1 MINFNKAK
9 VLVVGDIIL
18 DTYCSG
24 SVNRISPEAPVPIVE
39 QKNVTNR
46 LGGAANVAL
55 NLASL
60 GADVGLM
67 GIVGKDSNAQ
77 TVRNLLASASINA
90 HLIISSDTP
99 TVNKIR
105 ISVDNHQMMRIDIEE
120 LYCGSCVS
128 EMQVSFDEKIHNYDV
143 VIFSDYAKGTLNCI
157 SSLIST
163 CNKNL
168 KISIVDPKGS
178 DFKKYGGAN
187 FVTPNLKEF
196 YAVAKKSND
205 DSLETMG
212 LDLCEFNSIESVL
225 VTKSE
230 KGMALYS
237 TKYDSLEL
245 PTNAKEVFDV
255 TGAGDTVVAVLG
267 ACLAI
272 GVDIKTAVSLSNK
285 AAGIVVGKAGTSVV
299 TIHELLLEEY
309 GSQISGQEF
318 NPTELAYVI
327 NSLRADSRKVVM
339 TNGCFDV
346 LHVGHIEYLEKAK
359 ALGDYLVVLVNDD
372 SSVSRLKGDSR
383 PINSLTNRLKM
394 LTRLRSVDAVMA
406 FSEDTPEKIYNT
418 LLPNVLVKGADYS
431 VDEIA
436 GSKAVLNAGH
446 SVVLIQMVDGFSTT
460 SLIDKMKGLTK

>member
-1 MINFNKAK
+1 
-9 VLVVGDIIL
+9 
-18 DTYCSG
+18 
-24 SVNRISPEAPVPIVE
+24 
-39 QKNVTNR
+39 
-46 LGGAANVAL
+46 
-55 NLASL
+55 
-60 GADVGLM
+60 
-67 GIVGKDSNAQ
+67 
-77 TVRNLLASASINA
+77 
-90 HLIISSDTP
+90 
-99 TVNKIR
+99 
-105 ISVDNHQMMRIDIEE
+105 
-120 LYCGSCVS
+120 
-128 EMQVSFDEKIHNYDV
+128 
-143 VIFSDYAKGTLNCI
+143 
-157 SSLIST
+157 
-163 CNKNL
+163 
-168 KISIVDPKGS
+168 
-178 DFKKYGGAN
+178 
-187 FVTPNLKEF
+187 
-196 YAVAKKSND
+196 
-205 DSLETMG
+205 MG

-230 KGMALYS
+230 KGLALYS

-327 NSLRADSRKVVM
+327 NSLRAESRKVVM

-383 PINSLTNRLKM
+383 PINSLTDRLKM

-436 GSKAVLNAGH
+436 GSKAILNAGH